1 MGADPAHAADDRRQV
16 IRLWL
21 MRSRDMFELPQP
33 DLFSEYRNFLTGVD
47 FCLSE
52 LRGRVSFRPVRL
64 EIYLP
69 SAEIHDDAAEQLGAN
84 LRRYCANR
92 IRYNR
97 RESRAQRFEGVSAL
111 RVGVP
116 ICLLGL
122 VLTIAASA
130 IKPASGIA
138 HILSDQLGWVLIWIG
153 LWFPLDQMLFY
164 PLAYGRESRALRLL
178 GNADVTVSPHPPSG
192 GPEDDA
198 AGTVHL
204 DSRRGDPLL
213 ERDPWRRNRPSH

>member
-1 MGADPAHAADDRRQV
+1 MEADAASAAAGRHQV
-16 IRLWL
+16 IELWL
-21 MRSRDMFELPQP
+21 MRARDMFELPQP

-52 LRGRVSFRPVRL
+52 LRGRASSRPVRL
-64 EIYLP
+64 QIYLP
-69 SAEIHDDAAEQLGAN
+69 AAEIDDGMAGLLAIN

-116 ICLLGL
+116 ICAVGL
-122 VLTIAASA
+122 ALTISSSA
-130 IKPASGIA
+130 IKPTSGIA

-178 GNADVTVSPHPPSG
+178 GNADVTVSAHPAG
-192 GPEDDA
+192 GPPDA
-198 AGTVHL
+198 TGAAHL
-204 DSRRGDPLL
+204 GSHRDEL
-213 ERDPWRRNRPSH
+213 ERDPWRRSRRGR